1 MRAGAQFGSFDLE
14 HLQTVRGPCKAEQMS
29 LAAVREMVWSV
40 TVGMGRKVRGKA
52 AVKMDRKAHL

>member
-1 MRAGAQFGSFDLE
+1 M
-14 HLQTVRGPCKAEQMS
+14 
-29 LAAVREMVWSV
+29 AVREMVWRV